1 MVSWRWAPS
10 RGRVVRLRSLVRWWS
25 ASMVLMRSTTL
36 VVSTTILLVVSMVS
50 VVPVVWHGRGV
61 ARSVVVHCGD

>member
-1 MVSWRWAPS
+1 LEVGPLQGEGGEVEVA
-10 RGRVVRLRSLVRWWS
+10 GEVVERLDDVDEIHH
-25 ASMVLMRSTTL
+25 TTL

-61 ARSVVVHCGD
+61 ARSVVVHCGV